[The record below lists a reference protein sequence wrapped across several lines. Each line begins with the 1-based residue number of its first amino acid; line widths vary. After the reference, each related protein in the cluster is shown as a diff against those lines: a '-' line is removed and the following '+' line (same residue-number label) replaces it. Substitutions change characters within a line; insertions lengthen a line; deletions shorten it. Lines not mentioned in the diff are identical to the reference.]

1 MCLEHFDSQYKYKV
15 VHLHRKTPQSTTT
28 SSSASRIIF
37 IQKSGTVKMR
47 FTLALSLLASSVTAF
62 FIPRGQADG
71 AYSVHLDSRGN
82 EIHARL
88 PNAPEVSVREAS
100 PLVARAVSTYCGCGI
115 GLNTG
120 DTDAANANLAHQ
132 LGRGSDIGAHLSFYS
147 IRGGVV
153 AFACNLSGGTK
164 LFAGDAIG
172 QNNAQITAS
181 CGRYI
186 AGSRGEPGNWATG
199 YMRKGE
205 NGGNFCGAALSS
217 SAHNC

>member
-1 MCLEHFDSQYKYKV
+1 
-15 VHLHRKTPQSTTT
+15 
-28 SSSASRIIF
+28 
-37 IQKSGTVKMR
+37 MR
-47 FTLALSLLASSVTAF
+47 FTATFALPLLLSSVTAF
-62 FIPRGQADG
+62 VIPQGQADG
-71 AYSVHLDSRGN
+71 AYSVQLDSRGN

-88 PNAPEVSVREAS
+88 SDAPEISVREAS
-100 PLVARAVSTYCGCGI
+100 PLVARAVQSYCGCGI
-115 GLNTG
+115 GLNAG
-120 DTDAANANLAHQ
+120 DTDAANADLVSQ
-132 LGRGSDIGAHLSFYS
+132 LGRGSNIGAHLAYYS
-147 IRGGVV
+147 KRGGVV

-199 YMRKGE
+199 YMRTSE

-217 SAHNC
+217 GAHNC